1 MKGDKYMSIKK
12 LNMALY
18 IYVSAIIVL
27 LLLSF
32 FYNNWKILISGT
44 GVFSVLMY
52 YISIK
57 LKKSDSN

>member
-1 MKGDKYMSIKK
+1 MSIKK

>member
-1 MKGDKYMSIKK
+1 MSTKK

-44 GVFSVLMY
+44 GLFSVLMY